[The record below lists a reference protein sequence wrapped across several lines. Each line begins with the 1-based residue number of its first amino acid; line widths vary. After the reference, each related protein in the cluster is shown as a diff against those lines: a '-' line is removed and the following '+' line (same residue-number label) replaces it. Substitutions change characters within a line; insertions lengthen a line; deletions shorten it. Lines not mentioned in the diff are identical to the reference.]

1 MPEMHLRKPAAL
13 GNPGFTYRACGPF
26 TKNKERIQK
35 FKETKDTNRYKRYI
49 YKNEL
54 DKACFQ
60 HDMAY
65 GDFKGL
71 ARRF

>member
-1 MPEMHLRKPAAL
+1 MVKEW
-13 GNPGFTYRACGPF
+13 FTYCACGPL

-35 FKETKDTNRYKRYI
+35 LKETGDTNYI

-54 DKACFQ
+54 DKAWL
-60 HDMAY
+60 DMAY

-71 ARRF
+71 ARRTASDKVLRDKTLYC